1 MLGVLMNTFMKVAE
15 KQNFTKA
22 GEELGMTQPAV
33 SHQIKQ
39 LEDEVGHKLIIR
51 NKSGLILTPE
61 GEIVLKYA
69 RRLYALNEKM
79 LLELQGKNKILSLVR
94 VGITHTCESNLT
106 AAALAKVSN
115 DHKGLRII
123 ITSDTINNLYDK
135 LVSYELDLAIIDG
148 PLLDPR
154 FSSMMLDTDY
164 LVCVMSPTN
173 PLAKNS
179 VISIGELKKEK
190 LILRTAQSGTRTLFE
205 SALESNNESLSS
217 FDVILECDNIA
228 TIKDLIRKDMGV
240 SILPRSACQDEL
252 GKGKVAALPIE
263 NFSMVRE
270 TRIVYNRDFS
280 DKDFLNEII
289 KAYGKET
296 GIRA

>member
-1 MLGVLMNTFMKVAE
+1 MNTFMKVAE

-123 ITSDTINNLYDK
+123 LTSDTINNLYDK

-148 PLLDPR
+148 PLLDSR

-173 PLAKNS
+173 PLSKNS

-217 FDVILECDNIA
+217 FDIVLECDNIA

-252 GKGKVAALPIE
+252 GKGKVVALPVE

-270 TRIVYNRDFS
+270 TRIVYNKDFS

>member
-15 KQNFTKA
+15 KANFTKA

-51 NKSGLILTPE
+51 NKNGLILTPE

-79 LLELQGKNKILSLVR
+79 LLELAGKNKILSLLR

-106 AAALAKVSN
+106 AESLAKVSAA
-115 DHKGLRII
+115 HKGLRITL
-123 ITSDTINNLYDK
+123 TSDTINNLYDK
-135 LVSYELDLAIIDG
+135 LESYELDLAIIDG
-148 PLLDPR
+148 PLLDNR

-173 PLAKNS
+173 PLARNS
-179 VISIGELKKEK
+179 VISLSELKREK
-190 LILRTAQSGTRTLFE
+190 LILRTAASGTRTLFE
-205 SALESNNESLSS
+205 STLESNNEAITS
-217 FDVILECDNIA
+217 FDVILEVDNIA
-228 TIKDLIRKDMGV
+228 TIKDLIRKDLGV
-240 SILPRSACQDEL
+240 SILPRSACLDEIR
-252 GKGKVAALPIE
+252 KGKVVALPIE

-280 DKDFLNEII
+280 DKEFLNEII
-289 KAYGKET
+289 KVYGEE
-296 GIRA
+296 R

>member
-39 LEDEVGHKLIIR
+39 LEEEVGHKLIIR

-106 AAALAKVSN
+106 AAALASVSN
-115 DHKGLRII
+115 NHKGLRII
-123 ITSDTINNLYDK
+123 LTSDTINNLYDK

-148 PLLDPR
+148 PLLDAR

-173 PLAKNS
+173 PLARNS
-179 VISIGELKKEK
+179 VISIGELKREK

-217 FDVILECDNIA
+217 FDIILECDNIA

-252 GKGKVAALPIE
+252 GKGKVVALPIE

-280 DKDFLNEII
+280 DMEFLNEII
-289 KAYGKET
+289 KAYRKET

>member
-173 PLAKNS
+173 PLARNS

-252 GKGKVAALPIE
+252 GKGKAAALPIE

>member
-15 KQNFTKA
+15 KANFTKA

-51 NKSGLILTPE
+51 NKNGLILTPE

-79 LLELQGKNKILSLVR
+79 LLELAGKNKILSLLR

-106 AAALAKVSN
+106 AESLAKVSAA
-115 DHKGLRII
+115 HKGLRITL
-123 ITSDTINNLYDK
+123 TSDTINNLYDK
-135 LVSYELDLAIIDG
+135 LESYELDLAIIDG
-148 PLLDPR
+148 PLLDNR

-173 PLAKNS
+173 PLARNS
-179 VISIGELKKEK
+179 VISLAELKKEK
-190 LILRTAQSGTRTLFE
+190 LILRTAASGTRTLFE
-205 SALESNNESLSS
+205 STLESNNEAITS
-217 FDVILECDNIA
+217 FDVILEVDNIA
-228 TIKDLIRKDMGV
+228 TIKDLIRKDLGV
-240 SILPRSACQDEL
+240 SILPRSACLDEIR
-252 GKGKVAALPIE
+252 KGKVVALPIE

-280 DKDFLNEII
+280 DKEFLNEII
-289 KAYGKET
+289 KVYGEE
-296 GIRA
+296 R

>member
-1 MLGVLMNTFMKVAE
+1 MNTFMKVAE
-15 KQNFTKA
+15 KANFTKA

-51 NKSGLILTPE
+51 NKNGLILTPE

-79 LLELQGKNKILSLVR
+79 LLELAGKNKILSLLR

-106 AAALAKVSN
+106 AESLAKVSAA
-115 DHKGLRII
+115 HKGLRITL
-123 ITSDTINNLYDK
+123 TSDTINNLYDK
-135 LVSYELDLAIIDG
+135 LESYELDLAIIDG
-148 PLLDPR
+148 PLLDNR

-173 PLAKNS
+173 PLARNS
-179 VISIGELKKEK
+179 VISLSELKREK
-190 LILRTAQSGTRTLFE
+190 LILRTAASGTRTLFE
-205 SALESNNESLSS
+205 STLESNNEAITS
-217 FDVILECDNIA
+217 FDVILEVDNIA
-228 TIKDLIRKDMGV
+228 TIKDLIRKDLGV
-240 SILPRSACQDEL
+240 SILPRSACLDEIR
-252 GKGKVAALPIE
+252 KGKVVALPIE

-280 DKDFLNEII
+280 DKEFLNEII
-289 KAYGKET
+289 KVYGEE
-296 GIRA
+296 R

>member
-173 PLAKNS
+173 PLARNS

>member
-15 KQNFTKA
+15 KANFTKA

-51 NKSGLILTPE
+51 NKNGLILTPE

-79 LLELQGKNKILSLVR
+79 LLELAGKNKILSLLR

-106 AAALAKVSN
+106 AESLAKVSAA
-115 DHKGLRII
+115 HKGLRITL
-123 ITSDTINNLYDK
+123 TSDTINNLYDK
-135 LVSYELDLAIIDG
+135 LESYELDLAIIDG
-148 PLLDPR
+148 PLLDNR

-173 PLAKNS
+173 PLARNS
-179 VISIGELKKEK
+179 VISLSELKGEK
-190 LILRTAQSGTRTLFE
+190 LILRTAASGTRTLFE
-205 SALESNNESLSS
+205 STLESNNEAITA
-217 FDVILECDNIA
+217 FDVILEVDNIA
-228 TIKDLIRKDMGV
+228 TIKDLIRKDLGV
-240 SILPRSACQDEL
+240 SILPRSACLDEIR
-252 GKGKVAALPIE
+252 KGKVVALPIE

-280 DKDFLNEII
+280 DKEFLNEII
-289 KAYGKET
+289 KVYGEE
-296 GIRA
+296 R

>member
-15 KQNFTKA
+15 KENFTKA

-39 LEDEVGHKLIIR
+39 LEEEVGHKLIIR

-106 AAALAKVSN
+106 AAALASVSN
-115 DHKGLRII
+115 NHKGLRII
-123 ITSDTINNLYDK
+123 LTSDTINNLYDK

-148 PLLDPR
+148 PLLDTR

-179 VISIGELKKEK
+179 VISIGELKREK

-217 FDVILECDNIA
+217 FDIILECDNIA

-252 GKGKVAALPIE
+252 GKGKVVALPIE

-280 DKDFLNEII
+280 DMEFLNEII
-289 KAYGKET
+289 KAYRKET

>member
-1 MLGVLMNTFMKVAE
+1 M
-15 KQNFTKA
+15 
-22 GEELGMTQPAV
+22 
-33 SHQIKQ
+33 
-39 LEDEVGHKLIIR
+39 
-51 NKSGLILTPE
+51 
-61 GEIVLKYA
+61 LKYA

-106 AAALAKVSN
+106 AAALASVSN
-115 DHKGLRII
+115 NHKGLRII
-123 ITSDTINNLYDK
+123 LTSDTINNLYDK

-148 PLLDPR
+148 PLLDTR

-179 VISIGELKKEK
+179 VISIGELKREK

-217 FDVILECDNIA
+217 FDIILECDNIA

-252 GKGKVAALPIE
+252 GKGKVVALPIE

-280 DKDFLNEII
+280 DMEFLNEII
-289 KAYGKET
+289 KAYRKET

>member
-1 MLGVLMNTFMKVAE
+1 MNTFMKVAE
-15 KQNFTKA
+15 KANFTKA

-51 NKSGLILTPE
+51 NKNGLILTPE

-79 LLELQGKNKILSLVR
+79 LLELAGKNKILSLLR

-106 AAALAKVSN
+106 AESLAKVSAA
-115 DHKGLRII
+115 HKGLRITL
-123 ITSDTINNLYDK
+123 TSDTINNLYDK
-135 LVSYELDLAIIDG
+135 LESYELDLAIIDG
-148 PLLDPR
+148 PLLDNR

-173 PLAKNS
+173 PLARNS
-179 VISIGELKKEK
+179 VISLSELKGEK
-190 LILRTAQSGTRTLFE
+190 LILRTAASGTRTLFE
-205 SALESNNESLSS
+205 STLESNNEAITA
-217 FDVILECDNIA
+217 FDVILEVDNIA
-228 TIKDLIRKDMGV
+228 TIKDLIRKDLGV
-240 SILPRSACQDEL
+240 SILPRSACLDEIR
-252 GKGKVAALPIE
+252 KGKVVALPIE

-280 DKDFLNEII
+280 DKEFLNEII
-289 KAYGKET
+289 KVYGEE
-296 GIRA
+296 R

>member
-1 MLGVLMNTFMKVAE
+1 MNTFMKVAE

-123 ITSDTINNLYDK
+123 LTSDTINNLYDK

-148 PLLDPR
+148 PLLDSR

-173 PLAKNS
+173 PLSKNS

-217 FDVILECDNIA
+217 FDIVLECDNIA

-252 GKGKVAALPIE
+252 GKGKVVALPVE

-270 TRIVYNRDFS
+270 TRIVYNKDFS

-296 GIRA
+296 GIKA

>member
-1 MLGVLMNTFMKVAE
+1 MNTFMKVAE

-173 PLAKNS
+173 PLARNS

>member
-1 MLGVLMNTFMKVAE
+1 MNTFMKVAE
-15 KQNFTKA
+15 KANFTKA

-51 NKSGLILTPE
+51 NKNGLILTPE

-79 LLELQGKNKILSLVR
+79 LLELAGKNKILSLLR

-106 AAALAKVSN
+106 AESLAKVSAA
-115 DHKGLRII
+115 HKGLRITL
-123 ITSDTINNLYDK
+123 TSDTINNLYDK
-135 LVSYELDLAIIDG
+135 LESYELDLAIIDG
-148 PLLDPR
+148 PLLDNR

-173 PLAKNS
+173 PLARNS
-179 VISIGELKKEK
+179 VISLSELKREK
-190 LILRTAQSGTRTLFE
+190 LILRTAASGTRTLFE
-205 SALESNNESLSS
+205 STLESNNEAITA
-217 FDVILECDNIA
+217 FDVILEVDNIA
-228 TIKDLIRKDMGV
+228 TIKDLIRKDLGV
-240 SILPRSACQDEL
+240 SILPRSACLDEIR
-252 GKGKVAALPIE
+252 KGKVVALPIE

-280 DKDFLNEII
+280 DKEFLNEII
-289 KAYGKET
+289 KVYGEE
-296 GIRA
+296 R